1 MNNTIGW
8 IRYAL
13 KAVYAGA
20 AALVAGVVI
29 ALTPDSAGV
38 SSLTTLEIWVIAG
51 SVIAAVGGVF
61 GLQNGPKPTEDEHV
75 ERPSDGV

>member
-1 MNNTIGW
+1 MNNTVGW
-8 IRYAL
+8 LHYAL

-38 SSLTTLEIWVIAG
+38 SEITAFEIWTILG

-61 GLQNGPKPTEDEHV
+61 GLQNGPKPTDQEPV
-75 ERPSDGV
+75 NGV